1 MDDFVGIA
9 NAETTPHSFF
19 ILIFIIFVLL
29 LQFLIDEF
37 LLHHP
42 GDLREDIPH

>member
-1 MDDFVGIA
+1 MDDFVGVA
-9 NAETTPHSFF
+9 DAETTPHGFF

-42 GDLREDIPH
+42 SDLCEDISH